1 MKSTRITL
9 SEQFDQRQKD
19 LFKIVNLFGLSSQEA
34 INCSQDLD
42 KIVIKMQKLSDLKPM
57 IEYLTYF
64 HGNQDYFT
72 CHDIFEEQ
80 WKKIHPI
87 DKKSVYVGFI
97 QLAVGMYHYR
107 ASNFIGA
114 IEMLTNAAKILKNE
128 IDDVYFLG
136 IDGEKLNQL
145 IFKTLRDLM
154 RKRPFSPIEI
164 PIINNSLKSEAI
176 ENCNKL
182 GFKWFD
188 PNYEPSINI
197 ILKHKLRDRSK
208 IIEKRAQKMK
218 LKTSEN
224 NLTFCG
230 LY

>member
-1 MKSTRITL
+1 MKSTKIKL
-9 SEQFDQRQKD
+9 SEQFDQKQQD
-19 LFKIVNLFGLSSQEA
+19 LFNIISLFGHCSQLA
-34 INCSQDLD
+34 INCSQELD
-42 KIVIKMQKLSDLKPM
+42 EIVIKLQRLNDLKPM

-64 HGNQDYFT
+64 HGNQDYFA
-72 CHDIFEEQ
+72 CHDIFEER

-128 IDDVYFLG
+128 IEDVYFLG
-136 IDGEKLNQL
+136 IEGEKLNQL
-145 IFKTLRDLM
+145 IYITLRNLM

-164 PIINNSLKSEAI
+164 PIKNNSLKSEAI

-182 GFKWFD
+182 GFNWFD
-188 PNYEPSINI
+188 PNYVPDVNI
-197 ILKHKLRDRSK
+197 VFKHKLRDRSK
-208 IIEKRAQKMK
+208 IIEKRAQKLK
-218 LKTSEN
+218 LKTSVN
-224 NLTFCG
+224 IIKFCG
-230 LY
+230 LF